1 MHVSLNTGQR
11 EVTFHMANLSDSGS
25 AEIMVAGADAIISI
39 WNSFSRGESAS
50 RGARNIAGCV
60 APASGGRRGLR
71 SVRGLNNRLEGLNQ
85 GKVIKSGSY

>member
-39 WNSFSRGESAS
+39 WNSVPMGNQPPGVPATLPAAS
-50 RGARNIAGCV
+50 PQ
-60 APASGGRRGLR
+60 PAVEDGVSEA
-71 SVRGLNNRLEGLNQ
+71 SEG
-85 GKVIKSGSY
+85 STTD